1 MSLIDNVTGEVTRV
15 DKDAIVINVGG
26 IGLRALVPRSVQEVV
41 TVGHVITIFTNLVL
55 REDSITLFG
64 FISEEERSLFNTITL
79 VNGVGPKMGIA
90 ILSTLSVEQLRS
102 AVVREEAAILTRVP
116 GVGKKTAEKIVF
128 ELKGKMGDTVLQG
141 LTVVDDVDT
150 EVLGALTSLGY
161 SVVEAQTA
169 IQSIPRDAPR
179 DVSARVMMAL
189 QYFSS

>member
-1 MSLIDNVTGEVTRV
+1 MSLIDSVTGEVTRV
-15 DKDAIVINVGG
+15 DKDAVVISVGG

-41 TVGHVITIFTNLVL
+41 VVGQMMTIFTNLVL
-55 REDSITLFG
+55 REDSITLYG
-64 FISEEERSLFNTITL
+64 FVSEEERALFNTLTL
-79 VNGVGPKMGIA
+79 VNGVGPKMGLS

-102 AVVREEAAILTRVP
+102 AVVRDEASILTRVP

-128 ELKGKMGDTVLQG
+128 ELKGKMGDTVLHG

-150 EVLGALTSLGY
+150 EVLSALTSLGY

-179 DVSARVMMAL
+179 DVESRVVMAL
-189 QYFSS
+189 QYFS